1 MLASATTAE
10 ALLTMGRDATY
21 ALHTAAAFVGPPNRT
36 LLLLANGLGAK
47 LGSARPAR
55 LAG

>member
-1 MLASATTAE
+1 
-10 ALLTMGRDATY
+10 MGRDATY